1 MERPRLN
8 VNAAQ
13 LIDPSAR
20 DLQRRSAPRRLDGS
34 AEAASP
40 VRPRLIAANWKMH
53 KTPAAAIAFID
64 GFRAVDPGDGGGVE
78 MLLFPAMTS
87 LAGGDAGRTGLAARG

>member
-1 MERPRLN
+1 
-8 VNAAQ
+8 
-13 LIDPSAR
+13 
-20 DLQRRSAPRRLDGS
+20 
-34 AEAASP
+34 
-40 VRPRLIAANWKMH
+40 MH